1 MLSNPLLTIFSPTKA
16 PAMITPTYTDVFDF
30 IFFEERE
37 RKKRKLINTDDD
49 DEVEN
54 EGKSGKKNIILL
66 KEKTQ
71 KRVRA
76 LSLPFFSRNKTH
88 HERLVKR
95 VEHLST
101 NLSLITSRVYFKKM
115 RKSERYERFLSRV
128 SKEKETFLFRVLVG
142 AESLRQFS
150 EQTDEKRKR
159 IRVVKLKL
167 SA

>member
-1 MLSNPLLTIFSPTKA
+1 
-16 PAMITPTYTDVFDF
+16 VFDF

-37 RKKRKLINTDDD
+37 RKKRKLINTDDDD

-71 KRVRA
+71 KRVHA
-76 LSLPFFSRNKTH
+76 LSLPFFSYDKTH

-101 NLSLITSRVYFKKM
+101 NLSLLLLVVCFKKM
-115 RKSERYERFLSRV
+115 RKNESDERFLSRV
-128 SKEKETFLFRVLVG
+128 SKEEETFLFRVLVW
-142 AESLRQFS
+142 ESLRQFR
-150 EQTDEKRKR
+150 TIKF
-159 IRVVKLKL
+159 
-167 SA
+167 